1 MGMLGLKHLLFASEI
16 EPEGTERLLQHL
28 ANTGS
33 EDGASGAEPEQGER
47 KETQTLFELLS
58 KPLLKP
64 SSLTFQ
70 LPMPILPLCAEASL
84 K

>member
-1 MGMLGLKHLLFASEI
+1 MLGLKHLLFASEI

-47 KETQTLFELLS
+47 KRLRPCLS
-58 KPLLKP
+58 
-64 SSLTFQ
+64 S
-70 LPMPILPLCAEASL
+70 
-84 K
+84 

>member
-1 MGMLGLKHLLFASEI
+1 MVTRPDKSQQSALKCWLGMLGLKHLLFASEI

-47 KETQTLFELLS
+47 KRLRPCLS
-58 KPLLKP
+58 
-64 SSLTFQ
+64 S
-70 LPMPILPLCAEASL
+70 
-84 K
+84 